1 MKQIKA
7 AVLEAYDTPFVLHD
21 VEIDEPRDHE
31 VLVKIVA
38 SGVCHT
44 DGLAQ
49 HADLPFPPPGVLGHE
64 GSGIVEAIGAK
75 VTSVEVGDH
84 VIIGWPWCGECE
96 ACLTGNPRYCAL
108 IGRLLAGG
116 NRLDGSSAFRR
127 DGGPL
132 NSHFFG
138 VSSFATY
145 SITNESSL
153 VNVEKSLPIEKLG
166 PLACGIATGAG
177 AVFNAAQPKIGDS
190 LVVYGTGSVGL
201 AAIMAAKNTGAT
213 KIIAVDLHDS
223 RLEMARSLGATH
235 TVNAK
240 NDDPVSAIHD
250 ICGGPATF
258 ALECTGIIAVCRQAI
273 DSVGMMGTAILI
285 GGAPAGAEFS
295 ADHLTTLWG
304 KTIKGILGGEG
315 TSKRLMTGLLDL
327 YQQGRFPFDRLIT
340 EFPFDQVN
348 EALAASYAGD
358 VLKPL
363 LIMPK

>member
-1 MKQIKA
+1 MKITA
-7 AVLEAYDTPFVLHD
+7 AVLEAYDTPFVLAD

-64 GSGIVEAIGAK
+64 GAGVVEAIGSK

-116 NRLDGSSAFRR
+116 NRLDGTSAFTR
-127 DGGPL
+127 DAGPL

-153 VNVEKSLPIEKLG
+153 VKVDRSLPIAKLG

-177 AVFNAAQPKIGDS
+177 AVFNAAKPRIGDS

-223 RLEMARSLGATH
+223 RLEMAKSLGATH
-235 TVNAK
+235 VVNAK
-240 NDDPVSAIHD
+240 SDDPVSAIND
-250 ICGGPATF
+250 VCGGPATF
-258 ALECTGIIAVCRQAI
+258 ALECTGIISVCRQAI

-327 YQQGRFPFDRLIT
+327 YQAGRFPFDRLIT
-340 EFPFDQVN
+340 EFPFEQVN

-358 VLKPL
+358 ALKPVL
-363 LIMPK
+363 VMPH